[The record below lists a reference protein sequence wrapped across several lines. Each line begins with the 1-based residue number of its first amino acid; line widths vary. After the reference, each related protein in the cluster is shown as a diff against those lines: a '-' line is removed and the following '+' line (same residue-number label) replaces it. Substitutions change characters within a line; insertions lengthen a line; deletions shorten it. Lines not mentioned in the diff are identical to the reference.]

1 MTRVHSSHCQ
11 LSKSSRFHVCL
22 SVAFAK
28 GGGSTTAQVE
38 QYLKSF
44 MLPTAPQSE
53 VELLLQYYP
62 DDPTA
67 GCPFDTGLLNVLG
80 GPPLKFN

>member
-1 MTRVHSSHCQ
+1 MTRVHSSHYH
-11 LSKSSRFHVCL
+11 LLTSGRFRVCL

-28 GGGSTTAQVE
+28 GGGSTTADVE

-62 DDPTA
+62 DDFTV
-67 GCPFDTGLLNVLG
+67 GCPFDTGLLNILG
-80 GPPLKFN
+80 RPR

>member
-1 MTRVHSSHCQ
+1 M
-11 LSKSSRFHVCL
+11 CL